1 MGNRIL
7 VLGCPGSG
15 KSTLSRK
22 IQAQTGLP
30 LIHLDNLFWK
40 PDRTHIS
47 GEEFDRKLEAA
58 LAGES
63 WIIDGN
69 YSRTYEM
76 RIRACDTV
84 IVLDYDEDVCM
95 RGITERIGEKRTD
108 LPWVEQEL
116 DPELAAMVRGFRAQL
131 RPALL
136 SLLEKYPEKRVL
148 IFRTREAANQW
159 LADGIPFKAAKKEN
173 KEEAL

>member
-15 KSTLSRK
+15 KSTLARK

-30 LIHLDNLFWK
+30 LIHLDNLWWK
-40 PDRTHIS
+40 PDRTHVPR
-47 GEEFDRKLEAA
+47 EEFDRKLETA
-58 LAGES
+58 LAGEN

-69 YSRTYEM
+69 FRRTYEM

-84 IVLDYDEDVCM
+84 IILDYDEDICM
-95 RGITERIGEKRTD
+95 RGITERIGVKRTD
-108 LPWVEQEL
+108 LPWVEQVL
-116 DPELAAMVRGFRAQL
+116 DPELAAMVRAFREEI

-136 SLLEKYPEKRVL
+136 SLLVKYPEKRVL
-148 IFRTREAANQW
+148 IFQTREAAAQW
-159 LADGIPFKAAKKEN
+159 LADGMPCGEARNEN
-173 KEEAL
+173 EEEAL